1 MNLETSY
8 LGLTLKNP
16 LVHSS
21 SPLTKKVGNIQKLE
35 EAGIGAI
42 VLHSLFE
49 EQIDAESR
57 MLEAVMEEGAGSFA
71 EAYDYMPQY
80 APGQVGP
87 QVYLEHLNAAKE
99 AVSVPVIASLNG
111 NSAGGWTRYAKRM
124 EDAGADAIEL
134 NLYSVPADPDM
145 NCSQVEELYLQIISD
160 VCRSVSVP
168 VAVKLSPFF
177 TAPANFCLQAGEAGA
192 KGVVLFN
199 RFYQPDI
206 DLESLE
212 VINNLNLSRSDE
224 LRLPLRWTAILAK
237 RCPADIAIT
246 SGVHS
251 GTDVVKALLCGASAA
266 MMTSEL
272 LLNGIDAVGTTLE
285 GLRTWMAENEYE
297 SVAQMKGALC
307 AQHVGDAE
315 AYERANYIKILGS
328 YTN

>member
-1 MNLETSY
+1 MNLETKY
-8 LGLTLKNP
+8 HGLSLKNP

-21 SPLTKKVGNIQKLE
+21 SPLSKKVSNIQKLE
-35 EAGIGAI
+35 DAGIGAV

-49 EQIDAESR
+49 DQIDAESR

-71 EAYDYMPQY
+71 EAYDYMPHY
-80 APGQVGP
+80 APGQIGP

-99 AVSVPVIASLNG
+99 AVDIPVIASLNG
-111 NSAGGWTRYAKRM
+111 TSTGGWTRYAKRM

-134 NLYSVPADPDM
+134 NLYSVPADPDL
-145 NCSQVEELYLQIISD
+145 NCSEMEEIYLQVIRE

-177 TAPANFCLQAGEAGA
+177 TAPANFCLQVAEAGA

-212 VINNLNLSRSDE
+212 VINNLNLSRREE

-237 RCPADIAIT
+237 RLPADIAIT
-246 SGVHS
+246 SGVHT
-251 GTDVVKALLCGASAA
+251 GTDVVKRLLCGASVA
-266 MMTSEL
+266 MMTSEI

-285 GLRTWMAENEYE
+285 GLRNWMAENDYE
-297 SVAQMKGALC
+297 SVTQMKGALC

-315 AYERANYIKILGS
+315 AYERGNYIKILGS
-328 YTN
+328 YTT